1 MIPPSTKEL
10 IEIGNSKY
18 AVVVAVAK
26 RARDLSEQKKN
37 DENYRL
43 SSMVSTAM
51 DELLDGTI
59 KVVMDGKGQSACK
72 ED

>member
-1 MIPPSTKEL
+1 LIPPTTRDL
-10 IEIGNSKY
+10 IKIGNSKY

-26 RARDLSEQKKN
+26 RARELSEKSHN

-43 SSMVSTAM
+43 STMVTNA
-51 DELLDGTI
+51 LDDVMTSRI
-59 KVVMDGKGQSACK
+59 KIVNQNSSSPE